1 MVRRSARPT
10 LPLSRLLPLAS
21 TDLLQVLVHFAE
33 PARSLPLPWPTCLPS
48 DMALLIAIHTAPLS
62 MLGTL
67 VLVSLVRVK
76 DSITL
81 LLNLPTLP
89 TTTMLNT
96 LVAQPTITPVLH
108 PLPLSLVVL
117 LLSHTTVTILAM
129 PPMLLRHTGVCNPTL
144 NQRPT
149 QQPTQQPTLQP

>member
-10 LPLSRLLPLAS
+10 PPLSRLQLLAS
-21 TDLLQVLVHFAE
+21 TDLLQVLAHFAE
-33 PARSLPLPWPTCLPS
+33 PASSLRLPWPTSLPPG
-48 DMALLIAIHTAPLS
+48 MALLTAFPTAPLS
-62 MLGTL
+62 ILVIL

-89 TTTMLNT
+89 TSTMLST
-96 LVAQPTITPVLH
+96 LVAQPTITPVLL
-108 PLPLSLVVL
+108 PLPLSLVAL
-117 LLSHTTVTILAM
+117 LLSHTSVTILDM

-144 NQRPT
+144 NQPPT
-149 QQPTQQPTLQP
+149 LQPTLQA

>member
-1 MVRRSARPT
+1 MVQRSAKPT
-10 LPLSRLLPLAS
+10 PPLSRLLLLAF

-33 PARSLPLPWPTCLPS
+33 PARSLPLPCPS